1 MDVTTFT
8 SALIGVMK
16 IINDKSDNNNG
27 IFLSFFII
35 NNLIDCYNITVCNNI
50 TFISQGIK

>member
-35 NNLIDCYNITVCNNI
+35 NSLIDCYNITVCNNI

>member
-27 IFLSFFII
+27 IFFRFFII
-35 NNLIDCYNITVCNNI
+35 NSLIDCYNITVCNNI
-50 TFISQGIK
+50 TFISQGKK